1 MLKKLIKDDDL
12 FFRDI
17 IWSST
22 YDIDGSY
29 DEIIKMFGQPT
40 RYDDF
45 PNTLDQELVD
55 FKERN
60 RIVGEAYWVFSIG
73 DDAVVINTILS
84 SYNSKIFISSNKS
97 ELACRFYD
105 FLKEKPWE
113 CFDYIRVRSF
123 MDSL

>member
-22 YDIDGSY
+22 LDIDGSY
-29 DEIIKMFGQPT
+29 DQIIKTFGSPT
-40 RYDDF
+40 RYDNFPDF
-45 PNTLDQELVD
+45 ADEELTE
-55 FKERN
+55 FKEKN

-73 DDAVVINTILS
+73 EDAVVINTIIS
-84 SYNSKIFISSNKS
+84 SYNSKIFISSNKN
-97 ELACRFYD
+97 ELAHRFYD
-105 FLKEKPWE
+105 FLKERPWE
-113 CFDYIRVRSF
+113 CFDYIRIRSF